1 MTSLPVGRKISGA
14 LFQDC
19 FAGSG
24 KRLRCCDHFVA
35 RAYGQSSPATQ
46 AASRPSGFSLGQLIS
61 RNRRACAANQPIR
74 LFQNVGICRLFS
86 RKKADHHERRAKQQA
101 YEHHLPV
108 SASIRTVK
116 RTRHKSPLTQRRP
129 ELVIACGHFRTI
141 AQRWENGF
149 VAIPPPPDSRSGGH
163 ALFRTAGPQPNP
175 HQRPS

>member
-19 FAGSG
+19 FVGSG

-35 RAYGQSSPATQ
+35 RACGQSSPATQ

-61 RNRRACAANQPIR
+61 RNRRACAANQPIG

-108 SASIRTVK
+108 SPSIRTVK

-129 ELVIACGHFRTI
+129 ELVIAGGHFRTI
-141 AQRWENGF
+141 AQRWNMVSSQSPRRLTHNRAAMRF
-149 VAIPPPPDSRSGGH
+149 SGLP
-163 ALFRTAGPQPNP
+163 ARQPNP